1 MAGDRDAWRQCE
13 FLQPENRLYNAAW
26 DAPALAEDAFKSS
39 VPFTKWSF
47 GSLGSNAPRLCSPVR
62 RMFTPGLTQYTHRDT
77 DTNAGRHLDTN
88 THRGWKTTSRTHTCG
103 SRGTIVLSLHRQT
116 KNKDLELYC
125 LSTHTHA
132 LPWLVTF
139 EHLWHQKWTQV
150 CPQTSLCAC
159 CSGPLTKICSESF
172 YIINSS
178 LCFYSCLSS
187 ILSATYV
194 SAPKSPRD
202 AWGAHYMLP
211 AFFSSHLFLISTKM
225 HICLCMLIKRRP
237 DPFFVPSSTSQRNGM
252 FISSWGRGCG
262 EEFFTWPS
270 CSCKWWKL
278 EGLQLLCCV
287 RAWRAE
293 MQSNNNVSQYSFIS
307 CVCVFCSMC
316 FIAAGVLGS
325 GTQKSCCSEINR

>member
-1 MAGDRDAWRQCE
+1 MLACQTNVHAWIDSIHAQRYRHKCRQT
-13 FLQPENRLYNAAW
+13 LRHKHTQRLKNYI
-26 DAPALAEDAFKSS
+26 
-39 VPFTKWSF
+39 
-47 GSLGSNAPRLCSPVR
+47 
-62 RMFTPGLTQYTHRDT
+62 
-77 DTNAGRHLDTN
+77 TN
-88 THRGWKTTSRTHTCG
+88 THVWKQRNNSFITTQTNTHTK
-103 SRGTIVLSLHRQT
+103 Q

-237 DPFFVPSSTSQRNGM
+237 ILSLYLRRPRSVTGCSFPPEGGVAAKNFSCGHLVPANDES
-252 FISSWGRGCG
+252 
-262 EEFFTWPS
+262 
-270 CSCKWWKL
+270 
-278 EGLQLLCCV
+278 
-287 RAWRAE
+287 
-293 MQSNNNVSQYSFIS
+293 
-307 CVCVFCSMC
+307 
-316 FIAAGVLGS
+316 
-325 GTQKSCCSEINR
+325 